1 MRVELHALTFPS
13 VLSYLS
19 NFVPYIMFILYLR
32 YCYRG
37 NRCYLTGSSTCFPCQ
52 NDWTVHVNY
61 RLASFRGK
69 FALVKKCRNKKTGE
83 LFAAKVYGKRAGRRG
98 ERAKALNNE
107 ISVLGIV
114 PPHPRIV
121 KLLEVYHGQTEVVLI
136 LELWVLLMFPYF

>member
-1 MRVELHALTFPS
+1 MK
-13 VLSYLS
+13 
-19 NFVPYIMFILYLR
+19 NLYLII
-32 YCYRG
+32 
-37 NRCYLTGSSTCFPCQ
+37 
-52 NDWTVHVNY
+52 
-61 RLASFRGK
+61 RGK

-121 KLLEVYHGQTEVVLI
+121 KLLEVYHGQNEVVLI
-136 LELWVLLMFPYF
+136 LEL